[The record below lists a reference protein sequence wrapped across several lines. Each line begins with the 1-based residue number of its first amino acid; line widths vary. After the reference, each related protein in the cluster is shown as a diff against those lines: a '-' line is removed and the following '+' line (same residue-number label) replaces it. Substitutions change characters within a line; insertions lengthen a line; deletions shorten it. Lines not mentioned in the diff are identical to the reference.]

1 MATKRIEL
9 KDSGVFF
16 NEEAHEYWLGDKQLS
31 GITGMLQ
38 RQLFPDEFDGI
49 SEATLNAAAEYGTG
63 VHSSIEDFDKNW
75 INDGTQETVDYIQ
88 ICKDYG
94 LVHEASEYNVS
105 DGKAWSSNIDK
116 VYRGSE
122 DTFALGDIKTY
133 GQMTSEKLEKAKWQ
147 LSIYAYLFELQNKKA
162 KVDKLFIIHL
172 RSKQK
177 KDGSFDHINEII
189 FLGRIP
195 SEICKDLLDT
205 DLRGEQFQNPY
216 AIPKEWSS
224 QEDTIRQLIE
234 TKKTAEEQLN
244 IIKGKLLT
252 DMEEKD
258 VKTWATETMR
268 ITRKFPT
275 IRNSFDLKAFRAD
288 NPGLDLSA
296 YIKTSTVAGS
306 LNIAI

>member
-16 NEEAHEYWLGDKQLS
+16 NEEAHEYWLGDKRLS

-75 INDGTQETVDYIQ
+75 INDGTQETIDYIQ

-116 VYRGSE
+116 VYRVSE
-122 DTFALGDIKTY
+122 DTFSLGDIKTY

-195 SEICKDLLDT
+195 SEICKELLDT

-224 QEDTIRQLIE
+224 QEDTIRQLIK

-275 IRNSFDLKAFRAD
+275 TRNSFDLKAFKAD